1 MRKDKTAE
9 KMFVLFLGLRKTFQ
23 IERMFHTLRSKYLSS
38 MFREKD
44 NKQARKLRQ

>member
-1 MRKDKTAE
+1 
-9 KMFVLFLGLRKTFQ
+9 MFVLFLGLRKTFQ
-23 IERMFHTLRSKYLSS
+23 TEWMFHTLRSTYLPS